1 VSTARIAIAEQITV
15 AADPAT
21 VWKHIIDPHF
31 IVTCIPGARV
41 LGEHDGV
48 VDGALEVGLGP
59 TVVNFLGT
67 AEPKYDHDA
76 LTGELI
82 ARGADKGGRTRAQS
96 TLSFHVQPDS
106 GQASIVTFDGG
117 IELAGGLAGFL
128 QTGGA
133 HLTRRMMKDFGDQL
147 SARIEAADATGGPD
161 DPSPPATPLNAPVN
175 GLRLLAATLWDWLR
189 SAVRHRD
196 RRS

>member
-1 VSTARIAIAEQITV
+1 MSTARITIAEQITV

-21 VWKHIIDPHF
+21 VWRHIIDPHF
-31 IVTCIPGARV
+31 IVTCIPGAKV

-48 VDGALEVGLGP
+48 VDGALEVRLGP

-76 LTGELI
+76 LAGELV

-96 TLSFHVQPDS
+96 TLNFQVKPDGS
-106 GQASIVTFDGG
+106 QASIVTFDGG

-133 HLTRRMMKDFGDQL
+133 HLTRRMMKDFGDQVT
-147 SARIEAADATGGPD
+147 ARIEAADEPESAPVT
-161 DPSPPATPLNAPVN
+161 PPNAPVN
-175 GLRLLAATLWDWLR
+175 GLRLLAVTLWDWLR
-189 SAVRHRD
+189 SALRHRD